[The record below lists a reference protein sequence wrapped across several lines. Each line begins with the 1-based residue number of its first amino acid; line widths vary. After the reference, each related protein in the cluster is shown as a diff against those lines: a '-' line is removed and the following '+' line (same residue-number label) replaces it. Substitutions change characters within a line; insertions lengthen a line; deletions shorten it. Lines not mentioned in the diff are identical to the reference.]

1 MLGRRFWLKVLFNGN
16 FRLNHN
22 CPGQITEF
30 LMFHVFFILYL
41 YLAEVYSID
50 VTELLNIAT
59 LLYSVP
65 TVL

>member
-1 MLGRRFWLKVLFNGN
+1 MILAKSFIQRKFPFPIT
-16 FRLNHN
+16 LNHN

>member
-1 MLGRRFWLKVLFNGN
+1 
-16 FRLNHN
+16 
-22 CPGQITEF
+22 
-30 LMFHVFFILYL
+30 MFHVFFILYL